1 MESDD
6 RVVGV
11 VKQVD
16 DALAELDKMDLMI
29 GLYKT
34 QLNVSPRFVSPCVR
48 KAPRRGRACA
58 DDFFWHARTGS
69 S

>member
-11 VKQVD
+11 VKQLD
-16 DALAELDKMDLMI
+16 DAMAELDKLDLMI

-34 QLNVSPRFVSPCVR
+34 QLNVRVL
-48 KAPRRGRACA
+48 APTAEA
-58 DDFFWHARTGS
+58 IH
-69 S
+69 

>member
-34 QLNVSPRFVSPCVR
+34 QLNVRVGSPR
-48 KAPRRGRACA
+48 PRWRC
-58 DDFFWHARTGS
+58 FFCCWP
-69 S
+69 

>member
-34 QLNVSPRFVSPCVR
+34 QLNVRLAPGVFWFLSLRPR
-48 KAPRRGRACA
+48 
-58 DDFFWHARTGS
+58 
-69 S
+69 

>member
-34 QLNVSPRFVSPCVR
+34 QLNVRVVPPFSLSPCSSLR
-48 KAPRRGRACA
+48 DKWPRML
-58 DDFFWHARTGS
+58 T
-69 S
+69 

>member
-29 GLYKT
+29 M
-34 QLNVSPRFVSPCVR
+34 N
-48 KAPRRGRACA
+48 RRVWTTCLAVVE
-58 DDFFWHARTGS
+58 
-69 S
+69 

>member
-34 QLNVSPRFVSPCVR
+34 QLNVRIILPRPFLLSSFFASVP
-48 KAPRRGRACA
+48 PRGRHFLCE
-58 DDFFWHARTGS
+58 
-69 S
+69 

>member
-11 VKQVD
+11 VKQLD

-34 QLNVSPRFVSPCVR
+34 QLNVRRARSR
-48 KAPRRGRACA
+48 PRRLVPSLGGR
-58 DDFFWHARTGS
+58 R
-69 S
+69 

>member
-34 QLNVSPRFVSPCVR
+34 QLNVRIIPHFCFSFFSLPVRSQGRRFS
-48 KAPRRGRACA
+48 
-58 DDFFWHARTGS
+58 
-69 S
+69 

>member
-34 QLNVSPRFVSPCVR
+34 QLNVRVVSPFSLSPPFLPSAISGPEC
-48 KAPRRGRACA
+48 
-58 DDFFWHARTGS
+58 
-69 S
+69 

>member
-11 VKQVD
+11 VKQLD

-34 QLNVSPRFVSPCVR
+34 QLNVRCARFRLVGSVPRSRSVTDSSLL
-48 KAPRRGRACA
+48 RA
-58 DDFFWHARTGS
+58 HS